1 MPQGQ
6 PAGLDV
12 ELSSLSSIGDS
23 DTHRTRNLSQSS
35 DRSHLDLEASLLAVP
50 SPGSHLK
57 ENVNSGEKRTAD
69 HSWHCGFDIKA
80 VRSSFHQ
87 LCCLVYAASC
97 RVVDIGEDDEEFS
110 SYHKLHNLSNS
121 SSINATPST
130 VNNAIT
136 LAPKKLLITRWPQHI
151 LHNTWTPPF
160 VFLLILFQTVALVV
174 GTIRPKSY
182 QSINP
187 FAHPVSWIYPC
198 YVAIF
203 SFYIIEL
210 ILRGAA
216 FSLHHGSAFP
226 TKLHLTLR
234 NFFVALDFLAVISFW
249 VHLTIILSKTWENR
263 FLQVLA
269 MLSALRAL
277 RLLRITAGTNAEITV
292 IFEALKNSH
301 SKLVRVG
308 AFTCVFWL
316 LFATIGVQVFKSSLR
331 RSCVLPETDPFST
344 RTNFEE
350 SQFCGGHLV
359 DEGGLTTAK
368 PWITSNGSPGASGH
382 KGYLCPRGMLCQESS
397 NPYNDTVSFDN
408 VFQSL
413 ELVFVIFSANT
424 FSTLMYNIIDSD
436 GLIAAVFFA
445 AVIVVLYF
453 WLLILLIGVIMGS
466 IQQIREQARTP
477 KVLLDHG
484 PLAPSPDPTYKQF
497 QRSESLLRKIY
508 RRSKWFWIA
517 MITFNLVAQAQRT
530 SQMSRW
536 TRLYIDYSESVVT
549 WSLLA
554 EIIIRLMLDGTAF
567 PRSKQNLVDLF
578 LAIITCAMQLKA
590 FQQSGRT
597 YAWFTAFSIARSYR
611 IFWAISP
618 IRSIMV
624 RALLHF
630 ISNCSFSI

>member
-1 MPQGQ
+1 LGR
-6 PAGLDV
+6 
-12 ELSSLSSIGDS
+12 E
-23 DTHRTRNLSQSS
+23 
-35 DRSHLDLEASLLAVP
+35 
-50 SPGSHLK
+50 
-57 ENVNSGEKRTAD
+57 RTAE
-69 HSWHCGFDIKA
+69 HSWHSGFDIKT
-80 VRSSFHQ
+80 VRSSINQ
-87 LCCLVYAASC
+87 LGRLLYGTSC
-97 RVVDIGEDDEEFS
+97 RVVDIGEDEEFPR
-110 SYHKLHNLSNS
+110 YHKLHNLSSS
-121 SSINATPST
+121 SSINATIST
-130 VNNAIT
+130 VDNAIT
-136 LAPKKLLITRWPQHI
+136 PAPKKHLITRSLQHT
-151 LHNTWTPPF
+151 LHHTWTPPF
-160 VFLLILFQTVALVV
+160 VFLLIVFQTVVLVV
-174 GTIRPKSY
+174 GTIKSESY
-182 QSINP
+182 QNFDP
-187 FAHPVSWIYPC
+187 FSHPVSWNYSC
-198 YVAIF
+198 YAAIF
-203 SFYIIEL
+203 SFYTIEL

-216 FSLHHGSAFP
+216 FFFDHGSDFP

-234 NFFVALDFLAVISFW
+234 NFFIALDFLAVVSFW
-249 VHLTIILSKTWENR
+249 VHLTIVLSTTWESR
-263 FLQVLA
+263 YRQVLA
-269 MLSALRAL
+269 MLSAFRVL
-277 RLLRITAGTNAEITV
+277 RLLRITAGTDAEITV
-292 IFEALKNSH
+292 IFEALKRSR
-301 SKLVRVG
+301 SKLARVG

-359 DEGGLTTAK
+359 DEGGFITAK

-466 IQQIREQARTP
+466 IQQIRAQTRTP
-477 KVLLDHG
+477 EVLLDHG
-484 PLAPSPDPTYKQF
+484 PLAPSPDPTYKQS
-497 QRSESLLRKIY
+497 QHSESLLRKMY

-517 MITFNLVAQAQRT
+517 LITFNLVAQAQRT

-536 TRLYIDYSESVVT
+536 TRLYINYSESVVT

-554 EIIIRLMLDGTAF
+554 EIIIRLVLDGTAF
-567 PRSKQNLVDLF
+567 PRSKQNFVDLF
-578 LAIITCAMQLKA
+578 LVIVTCAMQITA

-611 IFWAISP
+611 VFWAISP

-624 RALLHF
+624 RVLPQR
-630 ISNCSFSI
+630 ISNCSSII